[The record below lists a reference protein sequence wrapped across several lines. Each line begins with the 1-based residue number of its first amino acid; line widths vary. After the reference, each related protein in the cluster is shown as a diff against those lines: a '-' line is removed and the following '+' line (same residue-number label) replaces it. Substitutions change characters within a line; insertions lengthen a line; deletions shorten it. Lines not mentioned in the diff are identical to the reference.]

1 MSLATDVARGTR
13 SCLEEAARP
22 LNAVSRAK
30 APRRNGI
37 NPCDSNPL
45 RRGMRHAQAH
55 RRRRR
60 QSARWTASAGEG
72 CTTQGAYQ
80 PELSGNPTTMPLETI
95 HSPQQS
101 MGELRPRASR
111 REAAVAA
118 VVLGDWLCHTGFP
131 ARRRPSPV
139 FESSLER
146 GPCNLLV
153 PCPRASV
160 LWWDR
165 EVAIFGKERLERH
178 GQRVV
183 PRAPRA
189 PRSREVTDRAPAEVR
204 QHMPVRPEES
214 GFTFPYTHS

>member
-13 SCLEEAARP
+13 SCLEGAARP

-95 HSPQQS
+95 HSRSSRWGSSDP
-101 MGELRPRASR
+101 GRAVEKR
-111 REAAVAA
+111 RS
-118 VVLGDWLCHTGFP
+118 
-131 ARRRPSPV
+131 RPSCSEIGSATLGSLHGDAPAQSLSHHSSEAHAICLSPV
-139 FESSLER
+139 R
-146 GPCNLLV
+146 GRPSCGGIGRSQFSGRNASNDT
-153 PCPRASV
+153 ASV
-160 LWWDR
+160 WYR
-165 EVAIFGKERLERH
+165 ELHARLGPGR
-178 GQRVV
+178 
-183 PRAPRA
+183 
-189 PRSREVTDRAPAEVR
+189 
-204 QHMPVRPEES
+204 
-214 GFTFPYTHS
+214 